1 MAGRLRPVHHVPKG
15 LEVIRAA
22 VLVFEVIGVL
32 PYVATEDRPA
42 FATRDRLAHDRIV
55 LVGGGDDLEF
65 AAVPHEPD
73 PAAAKPAQAA
83 GFKLF
88 LESVEATE
96 RSLQVVCESTALTD
110 ALKCIQLS

>member
-22 VLVFEVIGVL
+22 VLVFEVISVF
-32 PYVATEDRPA
+32 PHVATEDRPA

-55 LVGGGDDLEF
+55 LVSGGDDLEF
-65 AAVPHEPD
+65 AAVRHQPD
-73 PAAAKPAQAA
+73 PAAAKSARPS

-88 LESVEATE
+88 LDSVEAAE
-96 RSLQVVCESTALTD
+96 PRLPGVAESAARSTA
-110 ALKCIQLS
+110 AF